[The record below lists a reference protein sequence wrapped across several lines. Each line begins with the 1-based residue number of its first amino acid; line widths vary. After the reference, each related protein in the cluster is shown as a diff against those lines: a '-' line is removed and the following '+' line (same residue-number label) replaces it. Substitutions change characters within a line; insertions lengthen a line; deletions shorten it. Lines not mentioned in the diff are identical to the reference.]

1 MPLFASA
8 PKAPVLSRRARARAG
23 TSALA
28 AALMPAALALLLSA
42 CYGIRPSS
50 GGGDISK
57 KTAQSPRKVNAADV
71 ALPRGYRIE
80 AVATGLTYP
89 SGITFDDSGTA
100 YVVESGFSYG
110 EDWQEPRLL
119 RLGPGSRLTVIAAGD
134 SNGPWTG
141 AAWHRGG
148 EGQED
153 AFYVA
158 EGGQLRGGRIL
169 RIARGG
175 KQKVLLEG
183 LPSYGDHHSNSP
195 VIGGDGMLY
204 FGQGTATNSGVVG
217 VDNSDFGWLKRQPGF
232 HDKPCTDLVLAGV
245 NYVTSN
251 PLSGKKRDSAET
263 GAFSPF
269 GTRTLPGQVVKG
281 GVPCNGAVMRMPLA
295 GGPLQVVAWGF
306 RNPYSMDFNRSGRL
320 YVLDNGYDERGSRP
334 VWGAA
339 DLLWA
344 VQDGAWYGWPDY
356 SGSKTLDRNE
366 FRAPG
371 KEVPPLLL
379 DKAPGHVPDPAAFLP
394 VHSSANGLDFS
405 FSPAFGHEGQAF
417 VALFGDM
424 APAAGK
430 TLAPVGFRVVR
441 VDTEKGVIT
450 DFAVN
455 LKAAKGPASRSGTG
469 GLERPVALRFSPD
482 GSSLYVVD
490 FGVMR
495 VSRKGIYPER
505 LTGVVW
511 RIWKEEAP

>member
-1 MPLFASA
+1 MSRLGLASSA
-8 PKAPVLSRRARARAG
+8 PIVMQHARLRRGVRAAG
-23 TSALA
+23 FLAVALA
-28 AALMPAALALLLSA
+28 PILAS
-42 CYGIRPSS
+42 CYGVRPSS

-57 KTAQSPRKVNAADV
+57 KTAQAPRKVNPADV

-100 YVVESGFSYG
+100 YVVESGYSYG

-119 RLGPGSRLTVIAAGD
+119 RIGPGAQLTVIAAGD
-134 SNGPWTG
+134 SNGPWNG
-141 AAWHRGG
+141 VAWHRGG
-148 EGQED
+148 SGSDE

-158 EGGQLRGGRIL
+158 EGGQLKGGRIL
-169 RIARGG
+169 RIRRDG
-175 KQKVLLEG
+175 KQDVVLDE
-183 LPSYGDHHSNSP
+183 LPSYGDHHSNGP
-195 VIGGDGMLY
+195 VIGMDGMLY
-204 FGQGTATNSGVVG
+204 FGQGTATNSAVVG
-217 VDNSDFGWLKRQPGF
+217 IDNHGYGWLKRRPDF
-232 HDKPCTDLVLAGV
+232 HDRPCADLVLSGV
-245 NYVTSN
+245 NYVTPN
-251 PLSGKKRDSAET
+251 PLTPDKKDSVET

-281 GVPCNGAVMRMPLA
+281 EVPCNGAVMRMPLA
-295 GGPLQVVAWGF
+295 GGPMQVVAWGF
-306 RNPYSMDFNRSGRL
+306 RNPFALAFNRTGRL

-356 SGSKTLDRNE
+356 SGHRTLDRAE
-366 FRAPG
+366 FKAPG
-371 KEVPPLLL
+371 KDTPPLLL
-379 DKAPGHVPDPAAFLP
+379 DKPPGHVPEPSAYLP

-405 FSPAFGHEGQAF
+405 HNPDFGFEGQAF

-424 APAAGK
+424 APAVGK
-430 TLAPVGFRVVR
+430 TLGPVGFKVVR
-441 VDTEKGVIT
+441 VDTEKGVIQ

-455 LKAAKGPASRSGTG
+455 LESSQGPASLVGSG

-482 GSSLYVVD
+482 GTSLYVVD

-495 VSRKGIYPER
+495 VSRKGTYPER

-511 RIWKEEAP
+511 RIWREEGP